1 MYQLIKNITHFIR
14 TFHTL
19 HFLVQFSLFC
29 CCKNYY
35 LLEYKFWCLVAKVGQ
50 VN

>member
-19 HFLVQFSLFC
+19 HFLVQFSFFC
-29 CCKNYY
+29 CC
-35 LLEYKFWCLVAKVGQ
+35 LLSLVGTYFWCLVAKLGQ